1 MMERLIARAEQIGR
15 AAQARRLQ
23 QIAAE
28 LGASGVKAQ
37 SDGDFVTFRGR
48 GLARRWLS
56 DPLLRFVSAR
66 LA

>member
-15 AAQARRLQ
+15 AAQSQRLQ

-28 LGASGVKAQ
+28 LGASGVKAER
-37 SDGDFVTFRGR
+37 DGESVAFRAP

-56 DPLLRFVSAR
+56 DPLLRFLSAR
-66 LA
+66 PA